1 MSHKSNSNTEE
12 VMKELE
18 KIAFKK
24 GWIKPE
30 LQKQASLEQVK
41 KDYTPTDNKDGDI
54 IKLCAGLRDKGFH
67 IEADVLEDNFLAFK
81 KAENLYN
88 TKTKSYEDYFK
99 EAHPKSAEIAG
110 HEVHDIYDVQESMLK
125 SVEQKKKKAKLAAI
139 AGLFKKADFS
149 EDKKTLSQHLVG
161 IAQVIRSMG
170 SLIATDSDSSESD
183 NAPQVALDCSK
194 KADEIITLA
203 KSGECKVSDLYSIRS
218 FEAKIRSNWISSAI
232 VNWATNNNLSSDGV
246 DKYDKLKYEFTNR
259 IDWCESLIK
268 KIESENAGKT
278 EEELQVQK
286 ELAQNEMKSMSETR
300 SNKAKNLSRLQK
312 LKKRYEAIYGAIDK
326 DDTITKDPRW
336 KKDYE
341 IILKCFE
348 IYKQTY
354 KLLDTYV
361 NSPTPIDQTRID
373 NKFKQVETMLEKIAK
388 AYM

>member
-41 KDYTPTDNKDGDI
+41 KDYTPTNSKEGDI

-99 EAHPKSAEIAG
+99 EAHPKAAEIAG
-110 HEVHDIYDVQESMLK
+110 CIAGCEVHDIYDVQESMLK
-125 SVEQKKKKAKLAAI
+125 AVEQKKKKAKLAAI
-139 AGLFKKADFS
+139 ASLFKYADFS

-170 SLIATDSDSSESD
+170 SLILTDSDSSASD
-183 NAPQVALDCSK
+183 KAADVALSCSK
-194 KADEIITLA
+194 KADEIISFA
-203 KSGECKVSDLYSIRS
+203 KSGAISLSNLYEIRS
-218 FEAKIRSNWISSAI
+218 FEYKLKSDWHGRGWNK
-232 VNWATNNNLSSDGV
+232 LSGDGR
-246 DKYDKLKYEFTNR
+246 DAYDKLKYEFTNR

-286 ELAQNEMKSMSETR
+286 ELAQNEIKSRSEAN
-300 SNKAKNLSRLQK
+300 SNKAKNLFR
-312 LKKRYEAIYGAIDK
+312 LKKLETRYGEIYDVIKNDPI
-326 DDTITKDPRW
+326 ITTDPRW

-341 IILKCFE
+341 IISKCFE
-348 IYKQTY
+348 IYNETH
-354 KLLDTYV
+354 KLLVTYV
-361 NSPTPIDQTRID
+361 DSPTPIDQTRID
-373 NKFKQVETMLEKIAK
+373 NKFKQVEEMLEKIAK

>member
-30 LQKQASLEQVK
+30 LQKQASFEQVK

-88 TKTKSYEDYFK
+88 TKTKSYEEYFK

-110 HEVHDIYDVQESMLK
+110 YEVHDIYDVQESMLK

-170 SLIATDSDSSESD
+170 SLIATDSDSSPSD
-183 NAPQVALDCSK
+183 KAADVALSCSK
-194 KADEIITLA
+194 KADEIISFA
-203 KSGECKVSDLYSIRS
+203 KSGAVSLSNLYEIRS
-218 FEAKIRSNWISSAI
+218 FEYKLKSDWYGRSYNK
-232 VNWATNNNLSSDGV
+232 LSGDGR

-259 IDWCESLIK
+259 IDWCESIVK

-286 ELAQNEMKSMSETR
+286 ELYQNEMKSRSEAN
-300 SNKAKNLSRLQK
+300 SNKAKNLFR
-312 LKKRYEAIYGAIDK
+312 LKKLEERYGAIHEAIMK
-326 DDTITKDPRW
+326 DEEITKDSRW

-348 IYKQTY
+348 IYEQTH

-373 NKFKQVETMLEKIAK
+373 NKFKQVETMLEKLAK